1 MGFKKIAVRI
11 FLYLLTLEYFCTAGR
26 LIAAEV
32 NSGEESPDTIGK
44 HSG

>member
-1 MGFKKIAVRI
+1 MVLKKIAAS
-11 FLYLLTLEYFCTAGR
+11 FLPYLLTLDYFCTAGR

-32 NSGEESPDTIGK
+32 YSGEESPDTIGK